1 MANRLTIYQGNT
13 FPIVATVTNEAGTAV
28 NLTGLTVSLTIYNGS
43 TEILQIDNTSHTTP
57 ASGITTFT
65 ITKTQTLAFP
75 SPCLLMYEVE
85 VTYTDGSKFT
95 GTRDYI
101 EVISDLT

>member
-13 FPIVATVTNEAGTAV
+13 FPIVATITNEAGTAI

-65 ITKTQTLAFP
+65 VTKNQTLAFP
-75 SPCLLMYEVE
+75 APCLLSYEIE
-85 VTYTDGSKFT
+85 VVYVDGSKFT
-95 GTRDYI
+95 ATRDYI
-101 EVISDLT
+101 EVIKDFT